1 MNNNVE
7 TIPAELIDLKN
18 EIPGTTH
25 IPKTS
30 GYYESLG
37 MCRYTLILG
46 KEHKTAL
53 NKLARQF
60 RITQGSVIEAF
71 LDNIDLERMT
81 PVFKAKDTKGGG
93 RKSNQAVT
101 QRSLIEM
108 LKGMTAEQLAT
119 AQESILAAKSEV
131 SYASNE

>member
-1 MNNNVE
+1 MWK
-7 TIPAELIDLKN
+7 TKFR
-18 EIPGTTH
+18 TRHTY
-25 IPKTS
+25 PKKS
-30 GYYESLG
+30 YYESLG

-46 KEHKTAL
+46 KGHKAAITKIA
-53 NKLARQF
+53 KQF

-71 LDNIDLERMT
+71 LDSIDLERMT
-81 PVFKAKDTKGGG
+81 PIFQAKETKGGG
-93 RKSNQAVT
+93 RRSNQSVT

-131 SYASNE
+131 SYASSE

>member
-1 MNNNVE
+1 MRKTEE
-7 TIPAELIDLKN
+7 TMLPDLIDLEN

-25 IPKTS
+25 ISNTK

-46 KEHKTAL
+46 KAHKTAL

-81 PVFKAKDTKGGG
+81 PIFQAKETKGGG
-93 RKSNQAVT
+93 RKSNQSVT

-119 AQESILAAKSEV
+119 AQESILAAKNKI